1 MLEKFNNFFG
11 IRADIPLQ
19 RTKLEDALLEK
30 YGSLVYNRFDPREY
44 RPELSV
50 SYTLGVKQEFSEYCD
65 YHTEEYYNSAEEALM
80 GLFIEQCTE
89 PKLDIND
96 IGRYYTDLDKKDEQ
110 GFREIIKEV
119 YHVL

>member
-1 MLEKFNNFFG
+1 M
-11 IRADIPLQ
+11 A
-19 RTKLEDALLEK
+19 T
-30 YGSLVYNRFDPREY
+30 NRFQQIYPCHWQSKKFTTYIPGKTRNQY

-65 YHTEEYYNSAEEALM
+65 YRTEEYYNSAEEALM

-89 PKLDIND
+89 PELDIND